1 MKSYLIV
8 LIAFFSFNCLA
19 QNKSGN
25 VWVTGGGA
33 MLISF
38 TDTSKPS
45 TSQIFPNFNGLSFA
59 RSSSTICDSSTGNL
73 IFMCN
78 GYVIYES
85 SGVVIEKGDS
95 LVPNKIYHHNAY
107 PDGQATQGSLILPK
121 GNNGFYYVFTPTIT
135 DSMYDYW
142 INNPQYQKVPF
153 DLLQYHIVDM
163 NANGGMGKV
172 VQKNIPLLTNVEMAK
187 VGMMACRHAN
197 GYDWWLVKQGFDT
210 NMVYTFLVTKDT
222 VELKHTQGFAEPHF
236 GNYDLFGQAC
246 FSTDGSKYA
255 FATGGV
261 SSNGSQL
268 YIADFDRC
276 TGLLS
281 NPITINVPID
291 STNYPFFD
299 NQGKRDSAILGV
311 CFSPNDSF
319 LYINKYFNTYQYEY
333 NNADSMQAWYLVHRY
348 DTLAE
353 YSLFGQLQK
362 GIDGRIYMGKHSGYQ
377 LFNNVIN
384 KPNIKGAGCDFCQFC
399 LDFSAFNGAST
410 SPPNM
415 PDFNLGALLPCYPL
429 ESSEVFVESSE
440 MEVYPNPAST
450 DINIDYNFDKN
461 EIADLVIYDMLGRE
475 YIKAKLYGNVSHAKI
490 NTTQLMTGM
499 YLYKISKKDKSN
511 YTGKLIIE

>member
-1 MKSYLIV
+1 MIKHIALFTIIYLFIGFY
-8 LIAFFSFNCLA
+8 IYA

-33 MLISF
+33 MLIRF
-38 TDTSKPS
+38 NDTAKPI
-45 TSQIFPNFNGLSFA
+45 TSQIFPNFNGLSFTT
-59 RSSSTICDSSTGNL
+59 SSSTVCDSSTGRL
-73 IFMCN
+73 IFMSN
-78 GYVIYES
+78 GYVLYDSTGNI
-85 SGVVIEKGDS
+85 IENGDS
-95 LVPNKIYHHNAY
+95 LVPVKIYHHNPY

-121 GNNGFYYVFTPTIT
+121 GSSGLYYVFTPTIT

-142 INNPQYQKVPF
+142 ISNPLGDGRAPF
-153 DLLQYHIVDM
+153 DLFQYHVVDM
-163 NANGGMGKV
+163 NLNGGMGKV
-172 VQKNIPLLTNVEMAK
+172 VQKNIPILTNTFLAK

-197 GYDWWLVKQGFDT
+197 GYDWWLLKQGFDT
-210 NMVYTFLVTKDT
+210 NIVYTFLVTKDT
-222 VELKHTQGFAEPHF
+222 VELSHVQSFAGPHF
-236 GNYDLFGQAC
+236 GVADIFGQAC
-246 FSTDGSKYA
+246 FSTNGSKYA

-261 SSNGSQL
+261 NLGAQL

-281 NPITINVPID
+281 NPKTINVPID

-299 NQGKRDSAILGV
+299 NQGKRDSTILGV
-311 CFSPNDSF
+311 CFSPNDNF

-333 NNADSMQAWYLVHRY
+333 NNPDSVQAWYLVHRY

-377 LFNNVIN
+377 PFNNVIN

-415 PDFNLGALLPCYPL
+415 PDFNLGCKVSLL
-429 ESSEVFVESSE
+429 
-440 MEVYPNPAST
+440 AT
-450 DINIDYNFDKN
+450 
-461 EIADLVIYDMLGRE
+461 
-475 YIKAKLYGNVSHAKI
+475 
-490 NTTQLMTGM
+490 
-499 YLYKISKKDKSN
+499 
-511 YTGKLIIE
+511 